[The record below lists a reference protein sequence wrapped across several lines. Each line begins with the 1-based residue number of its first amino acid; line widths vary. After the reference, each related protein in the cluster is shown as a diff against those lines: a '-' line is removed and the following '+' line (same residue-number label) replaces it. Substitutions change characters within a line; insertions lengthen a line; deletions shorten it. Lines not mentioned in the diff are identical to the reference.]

1 MSKTQRTA
9 YLFPGQGA
17 FIPGALQEL
26 RSHPDVAGVFADI
39 DAAVSE
45 TDGGRTDCLAL
56 EGTPREIDELLE
68 TAPGALQTS
77 IFGLS
82 VAVFTMLRGGI
93 GPSDVLVG
101 HSLGEVAALTCAGA
115 FSVADG
121 ARIVQART
129 RAAARTPA
137 AGGGMLALSA
147 NAETAAALVQ
157 AADDPTVAVA
167 AHNAPRQTVLS
178 GTVAALARV
187 QTAATALGIGSATL
201 KSPFAFHNQLLST
214 AVTPLLH
221 SLAEVRQR
229 PLQFRVYS
237 PITGQYYRD
246 DDDIPGLLAAH
257 LVRPVHFMES
267 IRLLHAQNFSHFV
280 ECGARDA
287 LTSLARHTVPDIR
300 TIACLTS
307 RGSASA
313 AIEGAIGELGRY
325 RRELASVPS
334 VGSVAADG
342 SAQDG
347 PPPRNGFP
355 VQLLNHSPIPSTV
368 TLQAAPAENS
378 TAATFSLRSGT
389 APTPTSVPA
398 PDPAPTANVASDQL
412 YPTPAQLL
420 SELRTSYAKALD
432 YPESVFT
439 EDADLEADLGVDSVK
454 QAELLA
460 RVTENYAL
468 NTDPADFRLAEL
480 SSLGKISAFVLA
492 RMGRIPEQPGAAPGP
507 ATNPATAEIPSP
519 PHYNRAQILDE
530 LRATYAA
537 ALDYP
542 TSVFAETADLEA
554 DLGVD
559 SVKQTELLA
568 QVSDHYALAI
578 RPDELPLTELTTLGS
593 IADLVLMA
601 PANRMSEIG

>member
-1 MSKTQRTA
+1 MSKMQRTA
-9 YLFPGQGA
+9 FLFPGQGA
-17 FIPGALQEL
+17 YLPGALAEL
-26 RSHPDVAGVFADI
+26 GGHPDVATGFAQI

-45 TDGGRTDCLAL
+45 INGDRTDCLAL
-56 EGTPREIDELLE
+56 EAAPRDIDELLAH
-68 TAPGALQTS
+68 APGALQTS

-82 VAVFTMLRGGI
+82 IAVFSMLETGI

-147 NAETAAALVQ
+147 DAETAAALVR
-157 AADDPTVAVA
+157 ASDDPVVAVA

-178 GTVAALARV
+178 GTVAALVRV
-187 QTAATALGIGSATL
+187 QAAATALGIGCAML

-214 AVTPLLH
+214 AVTPFLQ
-221 SLAEVRQR
+221 SLAQVRQR
-229 PLQFRVYS
+229 PLQYRVYS
-237 PITGQYYRD
+237 PIIGRYYRD

-257 LVRPVHFMES
+257 LVRPVHFMEC
-267 IRLLHAQNFSHFV
+267 IRMLHAQHFSHFV

-300 TIACLTS
+300 TIDCLTS
-307 RGSASA
+307 RGSAST
-313 AIEGAIGELGRY
+313 AIEKAAGELGRHQS
-325 RRELASVPS
+325 EL
-334 VGSVAADG
+334 GAAG
-342 SAQDG
+342 PVNSAHDG
-347 PPPRNGFP
+347 PPP
-355 VQLLNHSPIPSTV
+355 HSGP
-368 TLQAAPAENS
+368 
-378 TAATFSLRSGT
+378 
-389 APTPTSVPA
+389 APTPTP
-398 PDPAPTANVASDQL
+398 PLLPLPRPSDQRSPSL
-412 YPTPAQLL
+412 TQLL
-420 SELRTSYAKALD
+420 AELRASYARALD

-460 RVTENYAL
+460 RVTDGYDL
-468 NTDPADFRLAEL
+468 HTDPADFRLSEL
-480 SSLGKISAFVLA
+480 TSLGKISAFVLA
-492 RMGRIPEQPGAAPGP
+492 CMER
-507 ATNPATAEIPSP
+507 NPAPAKTVTEPAANP
-519 PHYNRAQILDE
+519 PTSTPLPTPHQHSRTQILDE

-542 TSVFAETADLEA
+542 ASVFTETADLEA

-568 QVSDHYALAI
+568 QVSDRYALALH
-578 RPDELPLTELTTLGS
+578 PDELHLTELTTLGN
-593 IADLVLMA
+593 IADLVLTTD
-601 PANRMSEIG
+601 RMSVVR